1 MLGLGNSLL
10 YSSEHEQL
18 YSISLD
24 GTGDFMDTGDTFQS
38 TFRDSFSIGFWLK
51 LTDGGTSSHQI
62 LFGTKNADST
72 DGINFACRANT
83 GLLYFKLE
91 ANNDF
96 VIQESDAPAFANGP
110 NDWKHI
116 VATVTHSGS
125 GNATCVLFVNG
136 SKIASTED
144 AALLEDKQ
152 DDYTTGINP
161 YVGAYNNNGSASSF
175 TTGSFDQVAIWDAA
189 LDANAV
195 EVIYNLGIPFD
206 LTSDRTIGAKV
217 YDNASDLVAYWKM
230 NDGSGTTVVDYS
242 GNGNNGTLAADA
254 TFSTDTPDD

>member
-1 MLGLGNSLL
+1 MLGLGNSL
-10 YSSEHEQL
+10 SSPSEHEQL

-38 TFRDSFSIGFWLK
+38 TFRDSFSISFWVK
-51 LTDGGTSSHQI
+51 LTDGVTSSHQI

-72 DGINFACRANT
+72 DGINFANRANT

-96 VIQESDAPAFANGP
+96 VIQQSDAAVFTNGQD
-110 NDWKHI
+110 DWKHI
-116 VATVTHSGS
+116 VVTVTHSGS
-125 GNATCVLFVNG
+125 GNTTCALYVHG
-136 SKIASTED
+136 SVIASTESST
-144 AALLEDKQ
+144 LLENNQ
-152 DDYTTGINP
+152 DDYTTDINP
-161 YVGAYNNNGSASSF
+161 YVGAYNSNGSAGSF
-175 TTGSFDQVAIWDAA
+175 VTGNFDQVAIWDVA
-189 LDANAV
+189 LDADAV
-195 EVIYNLGIPFD
+195 DAIYNGRFD
-206 LTSDRTIGAKV
+206 LTSNRTIRGKV

-242 GNGNNGTLAADA
+242 GNGNNGTLSGDA